1 MALSP
6 SDGEY
11 RTAGSMPVWRPERA
25 TGAKS
30 AAYTPDSLAPAAG
43 NPPES
48 EEKFEFFDLLDIV
61 NPLQHLPIVSYLYR
75 EITDDQIKPV
85 SQIAGGGLYGG
96 LVGAAASTVN
106 VIVEQETGKD
116 IPGNLVSLV
125 LGDEEEPSASF
136 SEQTRLALA
145 PESVTAEPLP
155 DLSLA
160 APGDLPVSP
169 SQSAPPRTAS
179 ADLPGTVLAL
189 TDLRKHAMRSFVLN
203 T

>member
-6 SDGEY
+6 SDGEC
-11 RTAGSMPVWRPERA
+11 RTAGTMPVWRPAPA
-25 TGAKS
+25 TGSKS
-30 AAYTPDSLAPAAG
+30 ASYTPDSLAPAAG

-48 EEKFEFFDLLDIV
+48 EEEFGFFDLLDIV

-125 LGDEEEPSASF
+125 TGNPEKPSKAS
-136 SEQTRLALA
+136 SEQTLVAFA
-145 PESVTAEPLP
+145 PDSVTAEPLP
-155 DLSLA
+155 DLS
-160 APGDLPVSP
+160 PSVPRDVPVSP
-169 SQSAPPRTAS
+169 SQSTPPRTAPTE
-179 ADLPGTVLAL
+179 LPGTVLAL
-189 TDLRKHAMRSFVLN
+189 ADLRKPAMRSFVLN